1 MLWGRQPAVFG
12 TANHPTVLGI
22 NLNTGMAGFVIR
34 DRMQSQSVRLIV
46 HHWLRNQD
54 IGVVVDRP
62 LNVVVLVQDQARG
75 MVVGV
80 FGVGHVGPVHD
91 DDPIAR
97 GDQLAAAPFNPM
109 VREPGAPRKT

>member
-1 MLWGRQPAVFG
+1 M
-12 TANHPTVLGI
+12 
-22 NLNTGMAGFVIR
+22 
-34 DRMQSQSVRLIV
+34 
-46 HHWLRNQD
+46 
-54 IGVVVDRP
+54 DRP

-75 MVVGV
+75 VVIGV

-97 GDQLAAAPFNPM
+97 GDQLGGRTVQPI